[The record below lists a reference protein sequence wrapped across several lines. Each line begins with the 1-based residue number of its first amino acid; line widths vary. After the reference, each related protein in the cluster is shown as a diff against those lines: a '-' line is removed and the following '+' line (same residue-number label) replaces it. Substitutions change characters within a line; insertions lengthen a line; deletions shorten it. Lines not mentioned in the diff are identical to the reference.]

1 MARRFFGEQR
11 QYKDRM
17 GFRWRSTEVTRLE
30 GFSDA
35 VFAFSVTLL
44 IVSLEVPRTF
54 AELFRTMQGF
64 VAFAASFAILIW
76 IWHVHYLFF
85 RRYGLQDA
93 FTKTLNAVL
102 LFVVLFYVYPLKFVF
117 TNVIHFW
124 SGGENTTT
132 LTDGSVVPIVSEGE
146 SSTMM
151 IIYAIGFIAVFACYV
166 LLYWNARRK
175 REELRLNP
183 LELYIT
189 SMQVRAY
196 MLCVMVGLVSLSL
209 IWIGG
214 DEWAAWS
221 GISYSLLGPVL
232 GVHGFFSGSKMKRIE
247 SQMQQQFQQRQP
259 QRQGDQQRFQQ
270 HSQQRRP
277 QGGPRHQGGQ
287 HPRPQQ
293 GQRPRD
299 QRNPDQRRHQ
309 GPQPGEAQEPRRPE

>member
-1 MARRFFGEQR
+1 MRRFFGEQR
-11 QYKDRM
+11 QYKDRL

-54 AELFRTMQGF
+54 AELFQTMRGF
-64 VAFAASFAILIW
+64 VAFAASFAILVW
-76 IWHVHYLFF
+76 IWHVHYMFL

-93 FTKTLNAVL
+93 FTKTLNAIL

-117 TNVIHFW
+117 TNVIHLL
-124 SGGENTTT
+124 SGGENSTT
-132 LTDGSVVPIVSEGE
+132 LADGSVVPIISQGE

-151 IIYAIGFIAVFACYV
+151 IIYAVGFIAVFSCYV

-183 LELYIT
+183 LELYVT
-189 SMQVRAY
+189 SMQMRAY
-196 MLCVMVGLVSLSL
+196 VLCIMVGLVSLSL
-209 IWIGG
+209 VWIGG
-214 DEWAAWS
+214 DEWSAWS
-221 GISYSLLGPVL
+221 GISYALLGPVL
-232 GVHGFFSGSKMKRIE
+232 GVHGFLSGSKLKKIDA
-247 SQMQQQFQQRQP
+247 QVQQLQQRQP
-259 QRQGDQQRFQQ
+259 QQQRQGDQQRFQQ

-287 HPRPQQ
+287 HPRQQQ

-309 GPQPGEAQEPRRPE
+309 GPPPGESQEPRRPE